1 MCASQ
6 VTYLMLNIWPKTMA
20 LEGRKSCA
28 ETLRMVADFGYT
40 MHELAMSPA
49 VWDDTANRIIKVP
62 RLSRLLVPKGVTMAW
77 WYRACEGKDPIRHL
91 MLSGT
96 LP

>member
-1 MCASQ
+1 MCAWQ

-62 RLSRLLVPKGVTMAW
+62 HLSRLLVLKVLLMA
-77 WYRACEGKDPIRHL
+77 
-91 MLSGT
+91 
-96 LP
+96 